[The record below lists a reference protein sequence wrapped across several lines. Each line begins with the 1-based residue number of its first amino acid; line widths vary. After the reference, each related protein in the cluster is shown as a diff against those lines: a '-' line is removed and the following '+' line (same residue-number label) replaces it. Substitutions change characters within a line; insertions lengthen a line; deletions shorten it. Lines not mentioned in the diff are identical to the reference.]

1 MIQVDDLGKTFP
13 DGTRALD
20 HVSLRIKPGE
30 FSVVLGPSGSGKT
43 TFLRSLNGLT
53 PISEGKVL
61 VDQIPLGPNSKRA
74 IRLVVGMIFQNFNL
88 VGNLSAINNVLTG
101 LLFET
106 SALRSLTYRFSRQQ
120 KLKALAV
127 LDQVGLLEKAYTR
140 ADRLSGGQQQ
150 RIGIARAIV
159 REPKIILAD
168 EPVASLDPVIAFN
181 VLSTLRE
188 ICKNNGIT
196 VVCNLHQVD
205 LALRFADRIIGL
217 NSGKLLFN
225 ETIQKID
232 KDYLQSVY
240 GEGSRGLF
248 FSPGRQ
254 LASLPDAAP
263 AAI

>member
-1 MIQVDDLGKTFP
+1 MIQIYDLGKTFP

-20 HVSLRIKPGE
+20 RVSLRITPGA
-30 FSVVLGPSGSGKT
+30 FTVVLGPSGSGKT
-43 TFLRSLNGLT
+43 TLLRSLNGLT
-53 PISEGKVL
+53 PISEGKVF
-61 VDQIPLGPNSKRA
+61 VDQIPLGPDSKRA
-74 IRLVVGMIFQNFNL
+74 VRLIVGMIFQNFNL

-106 SALRSLTYRFSRQQ
+106 SSLKSLTYSFSRQQ

-127 LDQVGLLEKAYTR
+127 LDQVGLLDKAYTR
-140 ADRLSGGQQQ
+140 ANWLSGGQQQ
-150 RIGIARAIV
+150 RVGIARAIV

-181 VLSTLRE
+181 VLSTLRD
-188 ICKNNGIT
+188 ICKNKGIT
-196 VVCNLHQVD
+196 VVCSLHQVD

-217 NSGKLLFN
+217 NCGKLLFN
-225 ETIQKID
+225 EAIQKID

-254 LASLPDAAP
+254 LASLPEAAP